1 MPPELQI
8 KVKMSSLTPPNDPFN
23 FNYDPVLS
31 LLLGAILGCI
41 VCVYM
46 FLENIIDLCLPAFA
60 VGFKKINNFGI

>member
-8 KVKMSSLTPPNDPFN
+8 KVKMSSLTLMTPFN